1 MGRYKQ
7 LCFNFFFF
15 YLFFTLF
22 ALMSPLYLSVIFTG
36 FFFNSTCC
44 AVHAEDLLLSPIGYI
59 KQISLLIF
67 ELEEGDPQR
76 QCVTEHIVEILCCSC
91 G

>member
-1 MGRYKQ
+1 
-7 LCFNFFFF
+7 
-15 YLFFTLF
+15 
-22 ALMSPLYLSVIFTG
+22 MSSLYLSVSFTG
-36 FFFNSTCC
+36 FFFFNSACC
-44 AVHAEDLLLSPIGYI
+44 AVYAEALLLSPICYI

-91 G
+91 GLFTT